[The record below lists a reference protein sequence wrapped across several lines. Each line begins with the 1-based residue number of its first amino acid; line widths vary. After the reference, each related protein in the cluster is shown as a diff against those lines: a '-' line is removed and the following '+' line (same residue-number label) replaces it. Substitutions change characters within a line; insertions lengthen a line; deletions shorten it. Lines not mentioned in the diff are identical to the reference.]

1 METSGQ
7 DTYHSGSLVELL
19 GQATETHRPPCEQ
32 QSVFKISGTSQQ
44 PLLERLLAMR
54 ELRFQHAEMLQVVG
68 CMACRVGR
76 RMTCSHDSNACERFF
91 SYFPRI
97 S

>member
-32 QSVFKISGTSQQ
+32 QSVFKNKWNIPAIASRTPARNAGVAVPT
-44 PLLERLLAMR
+44 RR
-54 ELRFQHAEMLQVVG
+54 DG
-68 CMACRVGR
+68 CK
-76 RMTCSHDSNACERFF
+76 
-91 SYFPRI
+91 
-97 S
+97 